1 MWRGVRVLVD
11 PLLEA
16 VEVEVVLDE
25 VLVDLAEEEV
35 VLESAEPL
43 NPPHVDILAELR
55 LLAHHKYYLNR
66 NSNR

>member
-1 MWRGVRVLVD
+1 MIGGVRVLVD
-11 PLLEA
+11 PLLES
-16 VEVEVVLDE
+16 VEVELVLDE

-43 NPPHVDILAELR
+43 DPAHVDVFAELR

-66 NSNR
+66 NSK